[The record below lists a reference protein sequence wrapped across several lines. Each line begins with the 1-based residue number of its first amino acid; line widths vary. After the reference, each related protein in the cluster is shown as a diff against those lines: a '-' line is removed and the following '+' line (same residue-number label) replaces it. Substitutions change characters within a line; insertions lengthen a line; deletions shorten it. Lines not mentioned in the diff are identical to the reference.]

1 MSLKRC
7 LTTRRWKEGK
17 DEEIE
22 SYTRS
27 RDRRVFSEG
36 WTIEEWVKYMK
47 KYDNSDEG
55 VAYFKLLILIL
66 SMKQCNKFSLPSI
79 FRLQNKY
86 HFIKPLVSRL
96 YCFLPKN
103 VSTFLDMF
111 IQNLPQIYLPL
122 VILYEHGRRGARI
135 AAFMWIYNFG
145 DCLPRLRNN
154 NTFHVNREKHDGF
167 YRFQCLFSPCF
178 YSYLI

>member
-1 MSLKRC
+1 
-7 LTTRRWKEGK
+7 
-17 DEEIE
+17 
-22 SYTRS
+22 
-27 RDRRVFSEG
+27 
-36 WTIEEWVKYMK
+36 
-47 KYDNSDEG
+47 
-55 VAYFKLLILIL
+55 
-66 SMKQCNKFSLPSI
+66 MKQCNNFSLPSI
-79 FRLQNKY
+79 FRLQNRY

-178 YSYLI
+178 FSYLIYTKLLCQHEENCSKLYLGNRFQTYYRIIIIKEVILHVLACFP